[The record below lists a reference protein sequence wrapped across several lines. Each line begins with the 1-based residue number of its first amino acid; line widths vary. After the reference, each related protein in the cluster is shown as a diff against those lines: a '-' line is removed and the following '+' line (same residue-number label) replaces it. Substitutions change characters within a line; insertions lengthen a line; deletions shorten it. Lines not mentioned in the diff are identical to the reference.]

1 VPFSSRIRRS
11 LASVPVI
18 AGIVAASKPSCVDTA
33 TATANPSCGDAA
45 IATNPSNDAD
55 ATYSA
60 ANPSWAAAA
69 AAATPSTTTAT
80 NPSWAAAADVPPST
94 AATNNSW
101 AAAAAEPP
109 STTATNPS
117 VLSGVLLLV
126 ALYGAW
132 PWLFPVLLSAVALAA
147 TGGSLLLQLPV
158 VLVGQLFNPAVGLVF
173 VYLAACLVFLQGM
186 PRAH

>member
-1 VPFSSRIRRS
+1 
-11 LASVPVI
+11 VPVI

-33 TATANPSCGDAA
+33 TATANPSCGDAP
-45 IATNPSNDAD
+45 IATNPSSDAD
-55 ATYSA
+55 ASYPAA
-60 ANPSWAAAA
+60 ANPSWDAADAAPPSTTAANPNWAAAA
-69 AAATPSTTTAT
+69 AA
-80 NPSWAAAADVPPST
+80 
-94 AATNNSW
+94 
-101 AAAAAEPP
+101 PP

-173 VYLAACLVFLQGM
+173 VYLVACLVFLQGI
-186 PRAH
+186 H

>member
-1 VPFSSRIRRS
+1 MDTLPVPFSSKIRRS

-18 AGIVAASKPSCVDTA
+18 ASIVAASKPSCVDTA
-33 TATANPSCGDAA
+33 TATANPSCGDA
-45 IATNPSNDAD
+45 IATNPS
-55 ATYSA
+55 TA

-69 AAATPSTTTAT
+69 AAPPSATAAAPLSA
-80 NPSWAAAADVPPST
+80 NPSWAAAA
-94 AATNNSW
+94 AA
-101 AAAAAEPP
+101 PP

-173 VYLAACLVFLQGM
+173 VYLVACLVFLQGM

>member
-1 VPFSSRIRRS
+1 MHLNSKEFLISKSKTLGLHPVYNSAKMDTLPVPFSSRIRRS

-18 AGIVAASKPSCVDTA
+18 AGIVAASKPSCVNTA
-33 TATANPSCGDAA
+33 TATANPSRGDAA
-45 IATNPSNDAD
+45 MATNPSNDAD
-55 ATYSA
+55 TTYPA

-69 AAATPSTTTAT
+69 A
-80 NPSWAAAADVPPST
+80 
-94 AATNNSW
+94 
-101 AAAAAEPP
+101 PP

-126 ALYGAW
+126 ALYGTW
-132 PWLFPVLLSAVALAA
+132 PWLFPMLLSAVALAA

-173 VYLAACLVFLQGM
+173 VYLVACLVFLQGM
-186 PRAH
+186 HRTH

>member
-1 VPFSSRIRRS
+1 MDTLPVPFSSRIRRS

-33 TATANPSCGDAA
+33 TATANPSCGDA
-45 IATNPSNDAD
+45 IATNPS
-55 ATYSA
+55 TA

-69 AAATPSTTTAT
+69 AA
-80 NPSWAAAADVPPST
+80 
-94 AATNNSW
+94 
-101 AAAAAEPP
+101 PP

-173 VYLAACLVFLQGM
+173 VYLVACLVFLQGI
-186 PRAH
+186 H